1 MAKASNQKL
10 KLLYLMQI
18 FMRETDDE
26 HMLTMQEIINLLANA
41 GIRTTT
47 IIWVHAI
54 LSCRSSSSWW
64 IPCSPPSSSQT
75 ANPRI

>member
-26 HMLTMQEIINLLANA
+26 HMLTMQEIISLLANA
-41 GIRTTT
+41 GIKADRKT
-47 IIWVHAI
+47 
-54 LSCRSSSSWW
+54 LYLDFE
-64 IPCSPPSSSQT
+64 
-75 ANPRI
+75 

>member
-26 HMLTMQEIINLLANA
+26 HMLTMQEIINLLANT
-41 GIRTTT
+41 GIRGGTGKLST
-47 IIWVHAI
+47 WI
-54 LSCRSSSSWW
+54 LRNCGISDW
-64 IPCSPPSSSQT
+64 IS
-75 ANPRI
+75 